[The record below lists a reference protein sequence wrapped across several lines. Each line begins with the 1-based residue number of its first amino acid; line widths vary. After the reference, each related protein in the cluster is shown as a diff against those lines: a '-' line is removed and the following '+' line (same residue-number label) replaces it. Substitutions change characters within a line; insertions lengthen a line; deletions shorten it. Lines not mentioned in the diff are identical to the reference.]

1 MDMDIDSESSSTD
14 DDTLEIDFLQHL
26 SEKEKQA
33 LHNNNLESLDQSECV
48 SLCVEFKEISKMEFL
63 RDFTSLV
70 RLDLNN
76 NLIEKIWGLDHLT
89 NLTWLN
95 LSLNRIKNIEGLES
109 LRKLQLLNLSNNQIS
124 LLENMDTLENLSH
137 FFISKN
143 LIRQKEAVLYLR
155 RFKNLFKL
163 SIAGN
168 PFNEKDNHSF
178 YIAAFLP
185 NVRLLENILIG
196 QKLREEASIKYQDEL
211 KELGVQESQEQQ
223 HANGF
228 EQHQDAFV
236 DNTVMKG
243 NAESIKPQCLP
254 GVAPA
259 LQTFK
264 SQMTELCS
272 QKFAIGSAEHQQME
286 AELNSFICGQLET
299 KAYYQQRVA
308 QILGEFEEQQTQRR
322 VTIKRLEDPE
332 VKKIQINNCMDEI
345 SQLYKS
351 LFTLEFE
358 LIGNLDVRLHEI
370 LFVYEIIYFSLC
382 CCVFLYQDNIKQF
395 DSYLSDMLFTSND
408 SAGHD
413 DPLETTDDAEIQ
425 MVTQVNDLKAA
436 LINKIQEKEEK
447 RNRMRISE
455 IQQYVDYLRKQLE
468 DFIAPEASP

>member
-1 MDMDIDSESSSTD
+1 MDFDSEFSSTD
-14 DDTLEIDFLQHL
+14 DDTQEIDFLQYL

-33 LHNNNLESLDQSECV
+33 LHNNNLESLDQSEYI

-95 LSLNRIKNIEGLES
+95 LSLNRIKNIEGLDS

-168 PFNEKDNHSF
+168 PFNEKDDHSF

-196 QKLREEASIKYQDEL
+196 QKLREEAFNKYQDEL
-211 KELGVQESQEQQ
+211 KQLGLQELQEQQ
-223 HANGF
+223 QAYGF
-228 EQHQDAFV
+228 VQHQDAFV

-243 NAESIKPQCLP
+243 NAESTKPQCFP

-259 LQTFK
+259 LQ
-264 SQMTELCS
+264 SYPLQMTELCS

-308 QILGEFEEQQTQRR
+308 HILGEFEEQQTQASREGKDIFILKDIELSQRR
-322 VTIKRLEDPE
+322 AKIKKLEDPE
-332 VKKIQINNCMDEI
+332 VKKIQIDNCIDEI

-358 LIGNLDVRLHEI
+358 LIGNLD
-370 LFVYEIIYFSLC
+370 
-382 CCVFLYQDNIKQF
+382 DNIKQF
-395 DSYLSDMLFTSND
+395 DNYLSDMLFTSND
-408 SAGHD
+408 SAGPD
-413 DPLETTDDAEIQ
+413 DPLETTDDTEIQ

-436 LINKIQEKEEK
+436 LINEIQEKEEK

-455 IQQYVDYLRKQLE
+455 IQQYVDYMTKQLE
-468 DFIAPEASP
+468 GLH

>member
-1 MDMDIDSESSSTD
+1 MAFAKCSNSLNCSNMDMDIDSESSSTD
-14 DDTLEIDFLQHL
+14 DDTLEIYFLQHL

-211 KELGVQESQEQQ
+211 KELGLQELQKQQ
-223 HANGF
+223 QANGF

-236 DNTVMKG
+236 DTTVMKG

-254 GVAPA
+254 GVAPP

-308 QILGEFEEQQTQRR
+308 QILGEFEERQTQRR
-322 VTIKRLEDPE
+322 ATIKRLEDPE

-358 LIGNLDVRLHEI
+358 LIGNLD
-370 LFVYEIIYFSLC
+370 
-382 CCVFLYQDNIKQF
+382 DNIKQF

-408 SAGHD
+408 SAGPD

-455 IQQYVDYLRKQLE
+455 IQQYVDYLTKQLE